1 MATGFPFNMMYRE
14 AVAICQKH
22 RVGTIVPEQF
32 YILWNQ
38 AQEKIVAQ
46 KIQVMEVNKKAY
58 DDLLPL
64 KRAIKNIS
72 FTIAN
77 DGYSYLIGR
86 YTIPTEYRR
95 ILKLSVKLSPT
106 GIPVKTILIKANE
119 ATDILNG
126 VYSAPSA
133 HQIYYSIDYVPY
145 SVGPPVVPAS
155 RTINIYVPIGTTSA
169 TGHIEYYVDP
179 TLVTATDV
187 VDTTL
192 ESVFNKEMC
201 DEIIR
206 MTALM
211 YIERVQDPRYQTYIN
226 SQQQ

>member
-1 MATGFPFNMMYRE
+1 MAVGFPYNMMYRE
-14 AVAICQKH
+14 AIAICQKH

-64 KRAIKNIS
+64 KEQFKNVP
-72 FTIAN
+72 FTLAS
-77 DGYSYLIGR
+77 DGYAYRIASYEFDV
-86 YTIPTEYRR
+86 PYRR
-95 ILKLSVKLSPT
+95 ILKVSVKLSADT
-106 GIPVKTILIKANE
+106 APVKCVLLKANE

-126 VYSAPSA
+126 VYSAPTI
-133 HQIYYSIDYVPY
+133 HQCYYSIELDGTTFIRVYVPTATT
-145 SVGPPVVPAS
+145 VV
-155 RTINIYVPIGTTSA
+155 
-169 TGHIEYYVDP
+169 TGHIEYYVEP

-187 VDTTL
+187 VDTAL

-206 MTALM
+206 MAALM